1 MTQHYLAMNRFGLGW
16 RAGAVPVAAAAA
28 GDPRAALRQQLAAY
42 DPLPPLIAALP
53 PRAQLVEAVRE
64 YRDDR
69 AAEREARAA
78 APGAMSTDMMASADA
93 GPAAASEAGAARQQR
108 QGRAV
113 RANYL
118 AAAAAR
124 LEQAA
129 VTATPFPER
138 LVHFWANHFAVSV
151 QSLPVAVLAGDHEN
165 HAIRPHVMG
174 KFGDLLRAAVLHPAM
189 LLFLDQAQSVGPN
202 SLIAQRA
209 GRRAEAGGRTLG
221 LNENLAREILEL
233 HTLGVRSVYTQADVG
248 ALARALTGWSV
259 AGLGQRADR
268 LMARMGV
275 SANAGDALFIGAM
288 HEPGAQTIVGRR
300 FEGDSAAKSLA
311 ALAHLARHPATAR
324 HIATKLA
331 RHFAADTPPPAL
343 VARLEQAFLA
353 SDGDLPTLYRILI
366 DAPECWA
373 NTMPKFK
380 TPWDWTVSMLRAT
393 GLTQLPDRRGAVGA
407 LDQLGQPIWRPGSPA
422 GYDDIAERWAGASGL
437 MLRAELAARIA
448 DGVASRADPRSWSAA
463 MLADAASPATQT
475 AIARADSPAQGVAL
489 ALMAPE
495 FLRR

>member
-1 MTQHYLAMNRFGLGW
+1 MAQLYLAMNRFGLGW
-16 RAGAVPVAAAAA
+16 RAGDAPLA
-28 GDPRAALRQQLAAY
+28 GDPRAALRQQLVRY
-42 DPLPPLIAALP
+42 DPAPPLIAALP
-53 PRAQLVEAVRE
+53 PRAALVTEVRE

-69 AAEREARAA
+69 AAEREAAA
-78 APGAMSTDMMASADA
+78 QNADM
-93 GPAAASEAGAARQQR
+93 AAERQMG
-108 QGRAV
+108 QGRAI

-129 VTATPFPER
+129 TTATPFAER

-165 HAIRPHVMG
+165 RAIRPHIMG
-174 KFGDLLRAAVLHPAM
+174 KFADLLKAAVLHPAM

-202 SLIAQRA
+202 SPLAQRA
-209 GRRAEAGGRTLG
+209 GRRAEANGRKLG

-233 HTLGVRSVYTQADVG
+233 HTLGVRSVYAQADVT
-248 ALARALTGWSV
+248 ALARALTGWTV

-268 LMARMGV
+268 LLERMGG
-275 SANAGDALFIGAM
+275 SASPGDALFLAAM
-288 HEPGAQTIVGRR
+288 HEPGAQTIIGQR
-300 FEGDSAAKSLA
+300 FAGEGAAQSLA
-311 ALAHLARHPATAR
+311 ALDHLASHPATAK
-324 HIATKLA
+324 HVATKLA
-331 RHFAADTPPPAL
+331 RHFAADVPPPAL
-343 VARLEQAFLA
+343 VARLEAAFLA
-353 SDGDLPTLYRILI
+353 SGGDLPTLYRVLI

-373 NTMPKFK
+373 AAAPKFK

-393 GLTQLPDRRGAVGA
+393 GLKQLPDRRGAVGA
-407 LDQLGQPIWRPGSPA
+407 LEQLGQPIWRPGSPA
-422 GYDDIAERWAGASGL
+422 GYDDIADRWAGPSGL

-448 DGVASRADPRSWSAA
+448 GGIAERADPRAWSAA
-463 MLADAASPATQT
+463 MLADAATPATLN
-475 AIARADSPAQGVAL
+475 AIARADSAAQGVTL